1 MSAKRISLQFSYALK
16 GPKKCTKLGMSCLC
30 LSFEKGRMALLQVCE
45 SNYLVVSRVKSLVI
59 YVIMFE
65 FPCAL

>member
-1 MSAKRISLQFSYALK
+1 MSVKRISLQFSYAFK
-16 GPKKCTKLGMSCLC
+16 GWKMYVV
-30 LSFEKGRMALLQVCE
+30 FVFVVWKGANGIVASVWE
-45 SNYLVVSRVKSLVI
+45 SNYLVVSHVKSLVI